1 MKATAGE
8 LARIMEY
15 GLCHEDV
22 TRGGESQP
30 CDKTAVAVRI
40 DPEDDGPY
48 PVCAYH
54 ARAEM
59 VPLTDLLA
67 AAGGNQ

>member
-1 MKATAGE
+1 MSE

-15 GLCHEDV
+15 GHCHEDV
-22 TRGGESQP
+22 TRKGMSQP

-40 DPEDDGPY
+40 DEEDGDPY

-54 ARAEM
+54 ARGEM
-59 VPLTDLLA
+59 ISLPDLLGVSRVPA
-67 AAGGNQ
+67 VR

>member
-1 MKATAGE
+1 MSE

-15 GLCHEDV
+15 GHCHEGV
-22 TRGGESQP
+22 TRKGIFLP

-40 DPEDDGPY
+40 DEEDGGPY

-54 ARAEM
+54 ARGAM
-59 VPLTDLLA
+59 VSLPDLLA
-67 AAGGNQ
+67 AVFNFDEESA